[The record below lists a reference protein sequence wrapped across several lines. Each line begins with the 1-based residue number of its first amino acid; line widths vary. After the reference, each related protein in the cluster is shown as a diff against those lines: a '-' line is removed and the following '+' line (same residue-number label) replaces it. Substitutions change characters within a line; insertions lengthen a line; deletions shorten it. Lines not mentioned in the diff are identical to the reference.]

1 MSMWKQYLLPLTHR
15 NKLIRP
21 LGPWVS
27 CNHQEWNHYID
38 LDTKMLYT
46 ISSNKVTGYNPITPK
61 RIQTRANLWPWYDL
75 EQPIHSAILPVTYVV
90 PTTIH
95 HDYVAHG
102 FLAQANWSPNAPIA
116 KSTQPEEQDR
126 GDLFYSTMLT
136 DTTIP
141 FTDIASAAS
150 RHRLTISC
158 AGYHDSVLK
167 QASGTLSF
175 MSNGELFSHSGPT
188 IHGTKYRAELI
199 AVMLALYILH
209 KSESTLRSGNW
220 KVTILCGLKSVVRD
234 AFCNSPLGITQST
247 WHDYNILLEIQWLR
261 C

>member
-1 MSMWKQYLLPLTHR
+1 
-15 NKLIRP
+15 
-21 LGPWVS
+21 
-27 CNHQEWNHYID
+27 
-38 LDTKMLYT
+38 
-46 ISSNKVTGYNPITPK
+46 
-61 RIQTRANLWPWYDL
+61 
-75 EQPIHSAILPVTYVV
+75 VV

-126 GDLFYSTMLT
+126 GDLFYSTT
-136 DTTIP
+136 
-141 FTDIASAAS
+141 
-150 RHRLTISC
+150 
-158 AGYHDSVLK
+158 
-167 QASGTLSF
+167 
-175 MSNGELFSHSGPT
+175 T

-247 WHDYNILLEIQWLR
+247 
-261 C
+261 